1 MSTKIEEQRIQ
12 ILLVRAAV
20 AMLGEKS
27 QRNWWSSDFYA
38 PASDAFLNPLF
49 PKTKALARCSGA
61 NEAARRVHDEA
72 IGVSNRVFHLFRL
85 PSALEQQL
93 HGLLREDV
101 VASKVASTVSSAAT
115 AMEQLQSMAGSLA
128 DSSQG
133 PVALGDFNGW
143 HKDRWLNLA
152 AAHYVN
158 ALNRD
163 VQCFPYAT
171 VTD

>member
-1 MSTKIEEQRIQ
+1 MEVQTEKQRVN

-20 AMLGEKS
+20 GMLGEKS
-27 QRNWWSSDFYA
+27 QSNWWSSDFYA

-72 IGVSNRVFHLFRL
+72 IGVGNRVFHLFRL

-93 HGLLREDV
+93 HELLRANI
-101 VASKVASTVSSAAT
+101 VASKVSSAVSSAAS
-115 AMEQLQSMAGSLA
+115 AREQLRSMAGSVA
-128 DSSQG
+128 ESSEG
-133 PVALGDFNGW
+133 PVALNDFNGW
-143 HKDRWLNLA
+143 HKDRWLKLA

-158 ALNRD
+158 ALDRG
-163 VQCFPYAT
+163 VQCFPYAK

>member
-1 MSTKIEEQRIQ
+1 MEGQTEKQRVN

-20 AMLGEKS
+20 GMLGEKS
-27 QRNWWSSDFYA
+27 QSNWWSSDFYA

-49 PKTKALARCSGA
+49 PKTKALARCNGA

-72 IGVSNRVFHLFRL
+72 IGVSSRVFHLFRL

-93 HGLLREDV
+93 HELLREDA
-101 VASKVASTVSSAAT
+101 VASEVATTVSSAAS
-115 AMEQLQSMAGSLA
+115 ALEQLRTTAASVAEA
-128 DSSQG
+128 SQG
-133 PVALGDFNGW
+133 PVALTDFNGW
-143 HKDRWLNLA
+143 HKDRWLKLA

-158 ALNRD
+158 ALD
-163 VQCFPYAT
+163 QGVQCFPYAK